1 MIPIN
6 KKILMLETHTR
17 PNQKRDNMSNRK
29 PIVGILFSSGCGA
42 HSSES
47 RLLATYLGA
56 HLLWG
61 GYSSVR
67 LIGLPT
73 REAGTPNP
81 SSTNGDSEATTR
93 AVKVMPMS
101 GKAPVAVEAGTDFW
115 FHAGIETI
123 KDCHVIIVCVCSP
136 DTEQCAK
143 SLRAHLPKKVDDPMA
158 IISFQH
164 GPWNKNFKRLESE

>member
-1 MIPIN
+1 
-6 KKILMLETHTR
+6 
-17 PNQKRDNMSNRK
+17 MSRK
-29 PIVGILFSSGCGA
+29 PVVGVLFSAGRGA

-47 RLLATYLGA
+47 QLLATYLGA

-61 GYSSVR
+61 GFSSVR

-73 REAGTPNP
+73 QEAGTTTP
-81 SSTNGDSEATTR
+81 SSASGDSAPSTS

-101 GKAPVAVEAGTDFW
+101 GKAPVAVKAGADFW

-136 DTEQCAK
+136 DTERCAK
-143 SLRAHLPKKVDDPMA
+143 TLRAHLPKKKGDDPMA
-158 IISFQH
+158 IVSFQH